1 MLIVK
6 RSLDVQAAEWLLD
19 AVLEGR
25 LEPGKPVTEGI
36 LAQEMGLS
44 RSTVRTA
51 LQRLCSDGLVVQR
64 PYEGWEV
71 LPLTASHVRD
81 LYAVRTALETLAAKL
96 AAKAVTARSR
106 SDLADAME
114 ALKRAIRGKK
124 KRAIAEA
131 DLNVH
136 LAIARASGNQRL
148 ITYCEQMSKS
158 ILLYIV
164 VQSSHFGCRDAARAP
179 GVGRRCECRTCGG
192 SRVARGEPSC
202 RRRCPTG
209 GRTSRARSDRS
220 IGLRSNV
227 RPGSDLGRQP

>member
-106 SDLADAME
+106 SDLANAME

-148 ITYCEQMSKS
+148 ITYCEQMNKS

-164 VQSSHFGCRDAARAP
+164 SSNLRTSGAEMLRGHQELVDAVSAGHAEEAESLVASHLADAAARLKEGLPVP
-179 GVGRRCECRTCGG
+179 GVIE
-192 SRVARGEPSC
+192 A
-202 RRRCPTG
+202 
-209 GRTSRARSDRS
+209 
-220 IGLRSNV
+220 
-227 RPGSDLGRQP
+227 